1 MKSSPK
7 GESDD
12 EDGYDVAELLE
23 ELAVKSKE
31 LADLQ
36 IENAAL
42 KREVDCWHR
51 RAERAEKDVIRWKT
65 TAEEWR
71 AEFTR
76 LVVKCKGK

>member
-23 ELAVKSKE
+23 ELAIATKE
-31 LADLQ
+31 LANLQ

-51 RAERAEKDVIRWKT
+51 RAERAEKEAVKWKT
-65 TAEEWR
+65 MADEWR

-76 LVVKCKGK
+76 LVAKGK

>member
-1 MKSSPK
+1 MKSSRK

-12 EDGYDVAELLE
+12 EDEYDVAELLE
-23 ELAVKSKE
+23 ELAIATKE

-51 RAERAEKDVIRWKT
+51 RAERAEKEAVKWKT
-65 TAEEWR
+65 MADEWR

-76 LVVKCKGK
+76 LVAKGK